1 MHTLNYNIHTLYIN
15 LKLYKLLIEEYLKY
29 NNYTTAKMVD
39 FIQWVNLTKTKM
51 GSGLNH
57 WIKQMGS
64 IMHDTHDDDE
74 AG

>member
-1 MHTLNYNIHTLYIN
+1 MHTHNYNIHTLYIN

-51 GSGLNH
+51 QSSLNN
-57 WIKQMGS
+57 WIIQ
-64 IMHDTHDDDE
+64 
-74 AG
+74 AGTSLNNKLV

>member
-51 GSGLNH
+51 QSSLNN
-57 WIKQMGS
+57 
-64 IMHDTHDDDE
+64 
-74 AG
+74 